1 MQSLFEQA
9 GLPRILPPEY
19 PPEQVKLDYSNKGY
33 PPEIVSPLAHTKYV
47 FRGNDTSRNKI
58 ILSAT
63 ADADTTELM
72 WFYDSKFIG
81 RSKPNEIIEWT
92 VSTGEYELMV
102 TDQKGRAD
110 SIHVSVIY
118 ENR

>member
-1 MQSLFEQA
+1 M
-9 GLPRILPPEY
+9 
-19 PPEQVKLDYSNKGY
+19 
-33 PPEIVSPLAHTKYV
+33 YV
-47 FRGNDTSRNKI
+47 A
-58 ILSAT
+58 SA
-63 ADADTTELM
+63 AFSFVVPAA
-72 WFYDSKFIG
+72 
-81 RSKPNEIIEWT
+81 PNEIIEWD